1 MVNSMASSAKSRRP
15 LIILLSVLL
24 IAAAGVAIYSVFDS
38 ATKGGNDRN
47 SQSLLNEMQS
57 EVYDLMIHSQEAS
70 LGNEDSIAML
80 PELQT
85 DISRIQGQFNR
96 TESELDS
103 AERGAINDQ
112 IAIIDENIDAVGEQ
126 AESVIFLNDQ
136 LEILEQSIPQVQ
148 QAYTTVV
155 DTMLRSGV
163 PSDQV
168 AEAQAQVW
176 RAERLLTSLN
186 RILIGTSDPVAAAE
200 QFRQDVLVFNQVL
213 IGMKEGNLILGIS
226 RVESP
231 DTRLLLEQIETQF
244 LTLNE
249 SIQSFIDAS
258 PSLATVNE
266 AGEKILAAATDLLQ
280 TTSVVSDQISLL
292 PADLNKRPF
301 STQTALFA
309 AIAAVALL
317 FALGILTFLN
327 TRTNLRQTEETNE
340 TNQEAILRLLD
351 EIADL
356 GEGDLRVKATVT
368 EDFTGAIADSINY
381 AVEQLRVLVSD
392 VANTAESVSASSNE
406 TRATSIRLSEASEH
420 QARQVSEASASINE
434 ISTNLSK
441 VSEDA
446 EELANVAQSSV
457 SVARNGAE
465 VVQNTI
471 DGMNNIR
478 EQIQDTSKRIK
489 RLGES
494 SQEIGDIVSLIN
506 EIADQTNILALNA
519 SIQAAMAGEAG
530 RGFAVVADEVQGLAE
545 RAASSTK
552 QIETLVKTIQSDT
565 NEAVASMEQTTAEV
579 VRGAQLA
586 NDAGSAL
593 NEIQSTSEN
602 LAKLILAIATET
614 QDQST
619 NANRIVGTM
628 NVIQDISSETLEGT
642 TASAH
647 AVGELAEQAQALRE
661 SIADFKLPEAGAEDE
676 ESALLEGSDDI
687 AGDAEALLDSDELED
702 LENEVGETDAALLD
716 DLTAEAEEVEQLLD
730 EDIDETDIDAEE
742 AEFGEEDFSED
753 TESDH
758 EDEDLDDFGDDFG
771 TMPEDDADTADAD
784 DIEYESDVF
793 DAVAEDDDSDDE
805 DGDVEEDF
813 DDTVFADLDLD
824 DDDSEDEDSEEVP
837 EASDEEE
844 DEDFSFSDEDFLTFD
859 LDEDDDTR
867 A

>member
-1 MVNSMASSAKSRRP
+1 MASSAKSRRMRGIA
-15 LIILLSVLL
+15 LVAILV
-24 IAAAGVAIYSVFDS
+24 IAAGVALYSLIDS
-38 ATKGGNDRN
+38 AAKDRKDRT
-47 SQSLLNEMQS
+47 SQNYLNEMQS
-57 EVYDLMIHSQEAS
+57 QAYELLIHAQEAA
-70 LGNEDSIAML
+70 LGNEESIARLPEISQSLANTKRQFDQSETDLDTAERRALAQQITQISDSI
-80 PELQT
+80 
-85 DISRIQGQFNR
+85 NV
-96 TESELDS
+96 
-103 AERGAINDQ
+103 
-112 IAIIDENIDAVGEQ
+112 IDGQ

-136 LEILEQSIPQVQ
+136 LEVLDQDIPQIQ

-155 DTMLRSGV
+155 DTMLRTEV

-176 RAERLLTSLN
+176 RAERVLTSLN
-186 RILIGTSDPVAAAE
+186 RILTGVSDPIAAAE

-231 DTRLLLEQIETQF
+231 DARVLLDQVETQF
-244 LTLNE
+244 LSLND
-249 SIQSFIDAS
+249 SIQSFTDAS
-258 PSLATVNE
+258 PSLATVGDASGNIQDA
-266 AGEKILAAATDLLQ
+266 AGNLLQ
-280 TTSVVSDQISLL
+280 TTNQLSDQISGLANNVQL
-292 PADLNKRPF
+292 RPF
-301 STQTALFA
+301 SALTTI
-309 AIAAVALL
+309 IASIVMVLALL
-317 FALGILTFLN
+317 GLGVMVYRG
-327 TRTNLRQTEETNE
+327 TRRNLLETENTNE
-340 TNQEAILRLLD
+340 SNQEAIIRLLD

-356 GEGDLRVKATVT
+356 GEGDLRVEATVS
-368 EDFTGAIADSINY
+368 EDFTGAIADAINF
-381 AVEQLRVLVSD
+381 AIGELRHLVSN

-420 QARQVSEASASINE
+420 QARQITEASASINE
-434 ISTNLSK
+434 ISSNLSK

-552 QIETLVKTIQSDT
+552 QIESLVKTIQSDT

-661 SIADFKLPEAGAEDE
+661 SIADFKLPDGTSGAVALASSQALATDPELDNDDLLGVSEEDLDNTDVNSE
-676 ESALLEGSDDI
+676 
-687 AGDAEALLDSDELED
+687 DSDTLED
-702 LENEVGETDAALLD
+702 LTS
-716 DLTAEAEEVEQLLD
+716 EAEEVEQLLN
-730 EDIDETDIDAEE
+730 EDIDDEADMALSESDEE
-742 AEFGEEDFSED
+742 DEFGDFGEDSED
-753 TESDH
+753 TD
-758 EDEDLDDFGDDFG
+758 DEFDDFGED
-771 TMPEDDADTADAD
+771 PEAELEDDLDTEDDGDFDEAVFDD
-784 DIEYESDVF
+784 LDIEEDNEQSEESESN
-793 DAVAEDDDSDDE
+793 AEE
-805 DGDVEEDF
+805 
-813 DDTVFADLDLD
+813 
-824 DDDSEDEDSEEVP
+824 SED
-837 EASDEEE
+837 

-859 LDEDDDTR
+859 LDEEDESKV
-867 A
+867 

>member
-1 MVNSMASSAKSRRP
+1 MVNSMATSVNARRLLVGILIVLILVSAGWIVFS
-15 LIILLSVLL
+15 LID
-24 IAAAGVAIYSVFDS
+24 AASKAS
-38 ATKGGNDRN
+38 KDRT
-47 SQSLLNEMQS
+47 SQSELNNLQS
-57 EVYDLMIHSQEAS
+57 VVYDLITQARLASSGDEEA
-70 LGNEDSIAML
+70 IAEL
-80 PELQT
+80 PE
-85 DISRIQGQFNR
+85 IQEDMNTVEGRFNR
-96 TESELDS
+96 SETELDTS
-103 AERGAINDQ
+103 ERAALGKLLADINTNINAI
-112 IAIIDENIDAVGEQ
+112 GEQ
-126 AESVIFLNDQ
+126 ADNVVFLNDQ
-136 LEILEQSIPQVQ
+136 LEVLDSNIPQVQ

-155 DTMLRSGV
+155 DTMLRTGV
-163 PSDQV
+163 PADQV

-186 RILIGTSDPVAAAE
+186 RILIGADDPIAAAE
-200 QFRQDVLVFNQVL
+200 QFRQDVLIFNQVL

-226 RVESP
+226 RVDSP

-258 PSLATVNE
+258 PSLGSVGASSDN
-266 AGEKILAAATDLLQ
+266 ILSSAEQLLQ
-280 TTSVVSDQISLL
+280 TISGVSGQVAELPNDFKKRRFSGQTTIIASVVLVLAFTILGAL
-292 PADLNKRPF
+292 MFFNTKR
-301 STQTALFA
+301 
-309 AIAAVALL
+309 
-317 FALGILTFLN
+317 
-327 TRTNLRQTEETNE
+327 NLKVTEETNE

-356 GEGDLRVKATVT
+356 GEGDLRVKATVS

-381 AVEQLRVLVSD
+381 AVEQLRSLVSN

-406 TRATSIRLSEASEH
+406 TRATSLRLSEASEH
-420 QARQVSEASASINE
+420 QARQVTEASESINE
-434 ISTNLSK
+434 ISNNLSK

-446 EELANVAQSSV
+446 EELADVAKSSV

-614 QDQST
+614 QDQSS
-619 NANRIVGTM
+619 NATRVVGTM
-628 NVIQDISSETLEGT
+628 SVIQDISSETLEGT

-661 SIADFKLPEAGAEDE
+661 SISDFKLPEGEDSDGDSLFSDQSDASLDSDGIAADDEFLNLE
-676 ESALLEGSDDI
+676 EEVSEELISE
-687 AGDAEALLDSDELED
+687 DAENLLDSDGSADEIEELSELEE
-702 LENEVGETDAALLD
+702 LGE
-716 DLTAEAEEVEQLLD
+716 
-730 EDIDETDIDAEE
+730 IDETDAIEE
-742 AEFGEEDFSED
+742 VEDLLNEDIEEVEANDDFGRGFDGDFE
-753 TESDH
+753 
-758 EDEDLDDFGDDFG
+758 EDLDAHNDDDLEKLSESETDTENDNFDNQVF
-771 TMPEDDADTADAD
+771 ED
-784 DIEYESDVF
+784 
-793 DAVAEDDDSDDE
+793 VALVEDDSDSVDGLE
-805 DGDVEEDF
+805 D
-813 DDTVFADLDLD
+813 
-824 DDDSEDEDSEEVP
+824 
-837 EASDEEE
+837 
-844 DEDFSFSDEDFLTFD
+844 DEDFSFSDDDFLTFD
-859 LDEDDDTR
+859 LDEEEQSKK

>member
-1 MVNSMASSAKSRRP
+1 MASSASSRRIFVTALVAIVAIAAVLALWS
-15 LIILLSVLL
+15 LIDSAVKARKDRASQTYLNDMQSQAYDLL
-24 IAAAGVAIYSVFDS
+24 IHAQEATLGNAESIALLPTLSTGLSNTKSQFD
-38 ATKGGNDRN
+38 
-47 SQSLLNEMQS
+47 QS
-57 EVYDLMIHSQEAS
+57 EKE
-70 LGNEDSIAML
+70 LGT
-80 PELQT
+80 PERLELGQQVT
-85 DISRIQGQFNR
+85 QISSNIS
-96 TESELDS
+96 T
-103 AERGAINDQ
+103 IN
-112 IAIIDENIDAVGEQ
+112 EQ
-126 AESVIFLNDQ
+126 AESVVFLNDQ
-136 LEILEQSIPQVQ
+136 LETLEQSIPQIQ
-148 QAYTTVV
+148 QAYTNVV
-155 DTMLRSGV
+155 DTMLRSET
-163 PSDQV
+163 PSDQI

-176 RAERLLTSLN
+176 RAERVLTSLN
-186 RILIGTSDPVAAAE
+186 RILIGTDDPVAAAE
-200 QFRQDVLVFNQVL
+200 QFRQDVLIFNQVL
-213 IGMKEGNLILGIS
+213 VGMKEGNLILGIS

-231 DTRLLLEQIETQF
+231 ETRQLLDQVETQF
-244 LTLNE
+244 LSLND

-258 PSLATVNE
+258 PSLAAVGD
-266 AGEKILAAATDLLQ
+266 AGRNIQDSAGNLLQ
-280 TTSVVSDQISLL
+280 TTNALSGQISEL
-292 PADLNKRPF
+292 PVSLKTRPF
-301 STQTALFA
+301 STQTAIIASIVLA
-309 AIAAVALL
+309 AALAGLALL
-317 FALGILTFLN
+317 VYRN
-327 TRTNLRQTEETNE
+327 VRSNLRETEDANDS
-340 TNQEAILRLLD
+340 NQEAIIRLLD

-356 GEGDLRVKATVT
+356 GEGDLRVKATVS
-368 EDFTGAIADSINY
+368 EDFTGAIADAINY
-381 AVEQLRVLVSD
+381 AIEQLRVLVSD

-420 QARQVSEASASINE
+420 QARQITEASASINQ
-434 ISTNLSK
+434 ISNNLSK

-628 NVIQDISSETLEGT
+628 SVIQDISSETLEGT
-642 TASAH
+642 TASAN

-661 SIADFKLPEAGAEDE
+661 SISDFKLPSNMSESGAVLMGGEVANLETNEDILGLNE
-676 ESALLEGSDDI
+676 TDSLNDALPESSDT
-687 AGDAEALLDSDELED
+687 LED
-702 LENEVGETDAALLD
+702 LTSEAEGVEQFLNENSSIADSDTAMFGADESTQEEVEDHVSDILDNFAEENAMAAGNDDFDDSVYDDMDVAAADVGETISSD
-716 DLTAEAEEVEQLLD
+716 VED
-730 EDIDETDIDAEE
+730 V
-742 AEFGEEDFSED
+742 
-753 TESDH
+753 
-758 EDEDLDDFGDDFG
+758 
-771 TMPEDDADTADAD
+771 AD
-784 DIEYESDVF
+784 D
-793 DAVAEDDDSDDE
+793 
-805 DGDVEEDF
+805 
-813 DDTVFADLDLD
+813 
-824 DDDSEDEDSEEVP
+824 
-837 EASDEEE
+837 
-844 DEDFSFSDEDFLTFD
+844 DFSFSDEDFLTFD
-859 LDEDDDTR
+859 LDDDD
-867 A
+867 AKA